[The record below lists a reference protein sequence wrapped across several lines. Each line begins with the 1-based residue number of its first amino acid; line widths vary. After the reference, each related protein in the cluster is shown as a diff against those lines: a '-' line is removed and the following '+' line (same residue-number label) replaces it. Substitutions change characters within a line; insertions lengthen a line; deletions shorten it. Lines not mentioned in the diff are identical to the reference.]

1 MRGPMREKR
10 TYWIG
15 GTLAAF
21 LGVALV
27 RGLAPE
33 LEGMASS
40 LALAAGFLLVTI
52 GLTIL
57 ACATRRKS
65 SEAFVTLGEDAK
77 GGEPP
82 DREQPHRVG
91 Q

>member
-1 MRGPMREKR
+1 MSGPMREKR
-10 TYWIG
+10 AYWIG
-15 GTLAAF
+15 GTLAAL

-27 RGLAPE
+27 RVLAPG
-33 LEGMASS
+33 LEGAASS
-40 LALAAGFLLVTI
+40 LVLAAGFLLVTI

-65 SEAFVTLGEDAK
+65 SEAFVVPDEDAK

-82 DREQPHRVG
+82 LRVG